1 MLDSEQQIRNL
12 QKSKYKVQRRNDISL
27 TRARNDK
34 VTVNTI
40 KDMLAG
46 LSDFQEGKNA
56 YTLHLNMAQECMNY
70 FQERNLLE
78 LSSVEQ
84 VSFSSQRVAL
94 FTDKDVELGYRG
106 G

>member
-1 MLDSEQQIRNL
+1 MYLF
-12 QKSKYKVQRRNDISL
+12 
-27 TRARNDK
+27 RNDK

-84 VSFSSQRVAL
+84 VCFLILEVTSIC
-94 FTDKDVELGYRG
+94 
-106 G
+106 

>member
-1 MLDSEQQIRNL
+1 MSL
-12 QKSKYKVQRRNDISL
+12 ISITCDDLLL
-27 TRARNDK
+27 TVYPSRNDK

-56 YTLHLNMAQECMNY
+56 YTLHLNMAQECMNF

-84 VSFSSQRVAL
+84 VRFSEKMSDDYL
-94 FTDKDVELGYRG
+94 LTKI
-106 G
+106 

>member
-1 MLDSEQQIRNL
+1 
-12 QKSKYKVQRRNDISL
+12 
-27 TRARNDK
+27 
-34 VTVNTI
+34 
-40 KDMLAG
+40 MLAG

-84 VSFSSQRVAL
+84 VCF
-94 FTDKDVELGYRG
+94 FKFHRG
-106 G
+106 D

>member
-1 MLDSEQQIRNL
+1 MLGFEQQIRNL
-12 QKSKYKVQRRNDISL
+12 QKSELKNQQCNDPLL
-27 TRARNDK
+27 TRTRNDK

-84 VSFSSQRVAL
+84 VCF
-94 FTDKDVELGYRG
+94 FKFHRG
-106 G
+106 D